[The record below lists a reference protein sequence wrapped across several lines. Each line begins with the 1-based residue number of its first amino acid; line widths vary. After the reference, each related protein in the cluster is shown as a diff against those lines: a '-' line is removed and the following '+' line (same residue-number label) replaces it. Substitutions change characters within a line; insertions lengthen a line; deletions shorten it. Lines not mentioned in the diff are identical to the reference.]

1 MLGKQL
7 NQVNQDFGKVL
18 RQLRKDAGL
27 SQEKL
32 ALEAGLQRNYISMME
47 LGNYQP
53 TISTIIKL
61 SKALKIKAS
70 KIIEKLEDQSDTLG
84 DSNSI

>member
-7 NQVNQDFGKVL
+7 NKVNQDFGKVL

-47 LGNYQP
+47 LGSYQP
-53 TISTIIKL
+53 TLTTIIKL
-61 SKALKIKAS
+61 SNALNIKAS
-70 KIIEKLEDQSDTLG
+70 KLVELLEA
-84 DSNSI
+84 